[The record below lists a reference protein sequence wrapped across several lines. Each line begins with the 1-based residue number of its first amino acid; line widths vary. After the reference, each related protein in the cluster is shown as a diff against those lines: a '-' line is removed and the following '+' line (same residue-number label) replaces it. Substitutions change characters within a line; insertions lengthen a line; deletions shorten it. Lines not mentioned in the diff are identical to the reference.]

1 MYLSLKKMENKL
13 DFNRKLI
20 IDPNSK
26 RNVVDHLAWM
36 TDEEIITKLD
46 QNKQNLSLLLVNIE
60 YDNNIGNIIRSAN
73 AFGVDKVYIY
83 GRKKFDRR
91 GSVGAEFFMRFEY
104 IKFIDEIDSVISN
117 YDNIIAIENNTK
129 SISLIDFKWDYKKKN
144 LIIFGQEQ
152 NGIPEILINKS
163 DVTLSI
169 PQIGSVRSLN
179 VATTAGIVMYDY
191 LLKK

>member
-1 MYLSLKKMENKL
+1 MENKL

-91 GSVGAEFFMRFEY
+91 GSVGAEFFMRL
-104 IKFIDEIDSVISN
+104 
-117 YDNIIAIENNTK
+117 NI
-129 SISLIDFKWDYKKKN
+129 
-144 LIIFGQEQ
+144 
-152 NGIPEILINKS
+152 
-163 DVTLSI
+163 
-169 PQIGSVRSLN
+169 
-179 VATTAGIVMYDY
+179 
-191 LLKK
+191 

>member
-1 MYLSLKKMENKL
+1 MSKSIY
-13 DFNRKLI
+13 FNRKSVV
-20 IDPNSK
+20 DPNTT

-36 TDEEIITKLD
+36 SDEDIMKQL
-46 QNKQNLSLLLVNIE
+46 NHYKQNYSLLLVNIE

-73 AFGVDKVYIY
+73 AFGVDKIYIY

-91 GSVGAEFFMRFEY
+91 GSVGAEFFINFEY
-104 IKFIDEIDSVISN
+104 VKFIDELDGVIFE
-117 YDNIIAIENNTK
+117 YDNIIAIENNIE
-129 SISLIDFKWDYKKKN
+129 SISLTNFKWEYKKKN

-152 NGIPEILINKS
+152 NGIPEILLSKS
-163 DVTLSI
+163 NIKLSI

-191 LLKK
+191 MMKKNT

>member
-1 MYLSLKKMENKL
+1 MENKL

-46 QNKQNLSLLLVNIE
+46 QNKQNLSLLHVNIE

-163 DVTLSI
+163 NVTLSI

>member
-1 MYLSLKKMENKL
+1 MKTKI
-13 DFNRKLI
+13 DPNRKLI
-20 IDPNSK
+20 IDSDAK

-36 TDEEIITKLD
+36 NDEEIVNNLGK
-46 QNKQNLSLLLVNIE
+46 NKQNFSILLVNIE

-73 AFGVDKVYIY
+73 AFGAYKVYIY

-104 IKFIDEIDSVISN
+104 IKFVDEINSVISN
-117 YDNIIAIENNTK
+117 YDNIIAIENNRD
-129 SISLIDFKWDYKKKN
+129 SVSLTDFRWDYKKKN

-152 NGIPEILINKS
+152 NGIPEILIKKS
-163 DVTLSI
+163 NITLSI

-179 VATTAGIVMYDY
+179 VATAAGIVMYDY
-191 LLKK
+191 LIKK